1 VPYLDTMAEYRIVKK
16 GLEEIFW
23 SAKRV

>member
-1 VPYLDTMAEYRIVKK
+1 VPYLDTIAEYRIVKK